1 MTDCQP
7 QRLPPASTTA
17 SHLGRLCLD
26 CSQPATILSGA
37 ANTGLFLQGARCLK
51 QVSRTLHQPAGNF
64 SSIVLQSETPP
75 PFFPLPFM
83 VVRPALQSEPLP
95 SFCRFFIWIPK
106 HHFHPVLLRHSPLLL
121 SLLCWFLLYLH
132 NVLTFQDPE
141 LTPRTTFF
149 SSIYSHS
156 LNDVFSSRFSIPLY
170 MVDTKSISP
179 AHTSPPNSTL
189 LCQIHTPFSCLMGIT
204 NPACPSFP
212 DRNLLHSL
220 TLPMSINSNFFLL
233 LKPKTLALSL
243 ILSPSFSSYTLSE
256 NTVSSTFRTY
266 RQSDHFASP

>member
-51 QVSRTLHQPAGNF
+51 QVSRTPHQPAGNF

-95 SFCRFFIWIPK
+95 SFCRFFSASFTAIASSK
-106 HHFHPVLLRHSPLLL
+106 LLACLGVR
-121 SLLCWFLLYLH
+121 F
-132 NVLTFQDPE
+132 VEE
-141 LTPRTTFF
+141 LD
-149 SSIYSHS
+149 
-156 LNDVFSSRFSIPLY
+156 LG
-170 MVDTKSISP
+170 MVI
-179 AHTSPPNSTL
+179 
-189 LCQIHTPFSCLMGIT
+189 IIIE
-204 NPACPSFP
+204 
-212 DRNLLHSL
+212 R
-220 TLPMSINSNFFLL
+220 
-233 LKPKTLALSL
+233 
-243 ILSPSFSSYTLSE
+243 E
-256 NTVSSTFRTY
+256 
-266 RQSDHFASP
+266 